1 MKFMVQMKDPDTLGD
16 AINDA
21 VGNEVGGM
29 DLSADE
35 KEAVSELRRQAV
47 AKLCAKWF
55 EFSEYLCVQ
64 IDTEADTCTVMP
76 VKR

>member
-1 MKFMVQMKDPDTLGD
+1 MKFTVTMKDPDTLHD

-35 KEAVSELRRQAV
+35 KEAVAELRRESV

-55 EFSEYLCVQ
+55 EYGEYLRVE
-64 IDTEADTCTVMP
+64 IDTEAGTCE
-76 VKR
+76 VKPK

>member
-1 MKFMVQMKDPDTLGD
+1 MKFKVQMKDPDTLGD

-35 KEAVSELRRQAV
+35 KEAVSELRREAV
-47 AKLCAKWF
+47 GKLCAKWF
-55 EFSEYLCVQ
+55 EYSEYLCVE
-64 IDTEADTCTVMP
+64 IDTEAGTCVVVP
-76 VKR
+76 YK